1 MNLSSTSLGRYSD
14 DVLLTDGSFP
24 SFVGISGEDAVA
36 VNRLGIDLRGNREC
50 MIYVAGPDIK
60 LSGVTIDNHG
70 VANEYAFGNSQ
81 STQTIE
87 IRIRTIGSACRV
99 IMPRLPPE
107 ILRIS
112 DIFLRE
118 DNQTVF
124 WGSNSS
130 AVSLSIEMA
139 GQDTSLMVGDD
150 CMFSSGIWL
159 RNFDMHTI
167 FDLATDETLNRP
179 RPLIKIDRH
188 VWFGADSSLLGANVG
203 YGSIVAARALVTSD
217 VPPIS
222 LVGGVPARILRT
234 GIGWTR
240 HIGEERDDIRKL
252 MYRLQEVRLTQ
263 SP

>member
-1 MNLSSTSLGRYSD
+1 MDLSSTTLGRYNY
-14 DVLLTDGSFP
+14 DVRLTDGNFP
-24 SFVGISGEDAVA
+24 SFVGINGEDTVA
-36 VNRLGIDLRGNREC
+36 VDRLGIDLRGNREC
-50 MIYVAGPDIK
+50 MIYVADPNIR
-60 LSGVTIDNHG
+60 LLGVTIDNRG
-70 VANEYAFGNSQ
+70 SANEYAFGNSQ
-81 STQTIE
+81 PTETLE

-99 IMPRLPPE
+99 VMPRLPSE

-118 DNQTVF
+118 DNETVF

-188 VWFGADSSLLGANVG
+188 VWFGADASLLGANVG

-252 MYRLQEVRLTQ
+252 MYRLQELRLTQ